1 MSFTQHMKKIPKLLR
16 NTSDST
22 VVNDMHDMSA
32 FIRDT
37 YPKLSYQDWS
47 YNTRLQIRFSYTRPK
62 GRKWTIR
69 LISSDNG
76 KTYKI
81 DADSS
86 LTTGSLS
93 CDHCSKEVVRVIID
107 HAIEYLVKDGNKKS
121 KAIKKTNMVKL
132 SKAGQIKRKLKEIS
146 PNLTF
151 EATKYGTYRFSNIYN
166 GFLFVIK
173 DTRVDD
179 RVYRDDLEKMKP
191 LFEWMGAMAEVKPMP
206 KNGLIKCN
214 KGLF

>member
-1 MSFTQHMKKIPKLLR
+1 MSFTQHMKKISVLLH
-16 NTSDST
+16 NAGNSE
-22 VVNDMHDMSA
+22 VVNDIQDMSA

-47 YNTRLQIRFSYTRPK
+47 YQRRLQIRFSYARPK
-62 GRKWTIR
+62 GRRWTIR
-69 LISSDNG
+69 LISIDNG

-81 DADSS
+81 EADSS

-93 CDHCSKEVVRVIID
+93 CDHCSKEVVRIIID
-107 HAIEYLVKDGNKKS
+107 HAIEYLVKDGDKKN

-132 SKAGQIKRKLKEIS
+132 GKAGQIKRKLKEIS
-146 PNLTF
+146 PSLTF
-151 EATKYGTYRFSNIYN
+151 EATKYGTYRFSNIHN

-173 DTRVDD
+173 NTRVDD

-206 KNGLIKCN
+206 KNGLIKYN